1 MRQDMSILTRLQC
14 VRIVDGTGK
23 MSGKPENVRD
33 NRKKDRIGITPKRL
47 KAFIHAGLRVS
58 SARAQKNKKT
68 RKNQQKTCLNPACGQ
83 LRRCW
88 RAKARHPTASR
99 RLPFPQI
106 VAPRGGELAPNTGL
120 QPAPRALLDVG
131 RAAPGSP
138 VVAAPLRG
146 LNGHAGT
153 PLWLGNER
161 EGQGCAGTATGSPGS
176 RFAGFGVHPGR
187 VGARKRAVGRFK
199 AFGVVFSGWRVKGRP

>member
-1 MRQDMSILTRLQC
+1 
-14 VRIVDGTGK
+14 

-47 KAFIHAGLRVS
+47 KAFIHAGLRCPR
-58 SARAQKNKKT
+58 ARAQKT
-68 RKNQQKTCLNPACGQ
+68 RKNKKKPTKNPLPKPGLWATSTLLACQGTGTPT
-83 LRRCW
+83 LRGG
-88 RAKARHPTASR
+88 S
-99 RLPFPQI
+99 FPQI

-131 RAAPGSP
+131 RAAPRPPCGC
-138 VVAAPLRG
+138 APLRG

-161 EGQGCAGTATGSPGS
+161 VGAGMRRNGHRKPWEPFCGLRGTSGQGWGEKTRC
-176 RFAGFGVHPGR
+176 
-187 VGARKRAVGRFK
+187 
-199 AFGVVFSGWRVKGRP
+199 RPF